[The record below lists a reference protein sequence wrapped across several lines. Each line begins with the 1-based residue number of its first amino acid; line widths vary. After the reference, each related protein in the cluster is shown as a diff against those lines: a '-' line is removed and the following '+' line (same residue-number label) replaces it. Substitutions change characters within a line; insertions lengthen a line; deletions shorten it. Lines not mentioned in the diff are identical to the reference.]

1 MCLDQPKSRQ
11 KSKRL
16 NSGTVR
22 EGSVEKFESNKKI
35 LNTQKLCV
43 GLDLVEL
50 EFIFDYLK

>member
-1 MCLDQPKSRQ
+1 MSQ

-22 EGSVEKFESNKKI
+22 EGSVEKFESDEKI

-50 EFIFDYLK
+50 EFIFD